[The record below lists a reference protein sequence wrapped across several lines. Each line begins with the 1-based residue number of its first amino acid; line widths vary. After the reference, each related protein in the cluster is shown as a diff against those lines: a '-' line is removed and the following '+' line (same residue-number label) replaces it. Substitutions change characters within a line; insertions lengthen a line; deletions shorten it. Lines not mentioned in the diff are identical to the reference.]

1 MPGRA
6 AFHDQRDKTA
16 SHFRRESEELLLA
29 LIAQTGIQL
38 QNAMDARFRPFGLTA
53 RRRRC

>member
-16 SHFRRESEELLLA
+16 SHFRSESEELLLA

-38 QNAMDARFRPFGLTA
+38 QMPWTLGFGRSA
-53 RRRRC
+53 